1 MEPGDRDIARV
12 DPYEAVEEDIQAWL
26 NASLNPRGPE
36 SLFDY
41 LGDFALG
48 RESVVLDLGCNM
60 GDFSF
65 ALNQRFG
72 CRVVG
77 VDIDPYYIEQAEK
90 RARNDGSEQSVSF
103 RVGSA
108 ENIPAESGA
117 FDAVWCRDVLEL
129 VGDLDATYKEIFR
142 VLRTGG
148 VTLIYTMCATDLL
161 EPREASALYSG
172 LSDIK
177 AQSMLPGSH
186 DDAIGRSGLTV
197 LSREVL
203 GGEWG
208 EFAAET
214 TGKPARCL
222 LQVARLLRSKESFVR
237 QFGESNYEI
246 AIADRLWHVYRMIGK
261 LSGLIYIL
269 QKPAHA

>member
-1 MEPGDRDIARV
+1 MTM
-12 DPYEAVEEDIQAWL
+12 DPYEAAEEAIQAWL
-26 NASLNPRGPE
+26 DASLSPRGPE

-41 LGDFALG
+41 VGDFALA

-60 GDFSF
+60 GTFSL
-65 ALNQRFG
+65 ALSQRFK

-77 VDIDPYYIEQAEK
+77 IDIDPYYIEQAAK
-90 RARNDGSEQSVSF
+90 QAREHGIEQSVSF

-108 ENIPAESGA
+108 ESIPAESGT

-129 VGDLDATYKEIFR
+129 VGDLDATYREIFR
-142 VLRTGG
+142 VLKPGRRA
-148 VTLIYTMCATDLL
+148 LIYTMCATDLL
-161 EPREASALYSG
+161 EPLEASALYAG
-172 LSDIK
+172 LGDIK

-197 LSREVL
+197 VSREVL
-203 GGEWG
+203 GAEWG

-237 QFGESNYEI
+237 QFGESNYET

-261 LSGLIYIL
+261 LSGLIYVL
-269 QKPAHA
+269 QKPADS